1 MKGRRCH
8 CRPFVVGVV
17 RTVPSASGSRPR
29 ASVPRANRQALAPS
43 TMGQATPL
51 QDWDCSEGARKALI
65 DRRRWRHC
73 ARRGHRHLEV
83 PARIRRPLQIQPALC
98 AQLPAASAS
107 GSCAAPNTL
116 QLSGGSAR
124 ERHGEGGNYCKAL
137 AVKSKLLKLYHRA
150 PSRRKSD
157 FREISADWTSS
168 PKLDGVVGS
177 CPKSPARKF

>member
-1 MKGRRCH
+1 MLLLYII
-8 CRPFVVGVV
+8 VTAVNVGYQ
-17 RTVPSASGSRPR
+17 S
-29 ASVPRANRQALAPS
+29 SVPRANRQALTPS

-65 DRRRWRHC
+65 DRRRWWHC

-116 QLSGGSAR
+116 QLSGGSAT
-124 ERHGEGGNYCKAL
+124 ERHAEGGNYCKAL
-137 AVKSKLLKLYHRA
+137 AVKSKLLKLYHRS

-157 FREISADWTSS
+157 FSR
-168 PKLDGVVGS
+168 LDVQTQIGRGFWILS
-177 CPKSPARKF
+177 KIPCAGD